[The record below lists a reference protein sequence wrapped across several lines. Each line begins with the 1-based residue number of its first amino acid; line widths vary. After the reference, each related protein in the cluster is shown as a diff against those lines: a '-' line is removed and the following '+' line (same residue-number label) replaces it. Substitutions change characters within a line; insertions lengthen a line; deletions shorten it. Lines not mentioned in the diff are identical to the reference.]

1 MSKDSRICIVVQR
14 YGLEV
19 NGGAELLCRQFA
31 EQLADRYMDV
41 HVVTTKAIS
50 YVTWANEYEADE
62 EDINGVHVHRF
73 PVTHMRDTEVFSEVN
88 TRFLSGEVFSA
99 DNEMEWIEKQGPAAP
114 ALIDYL
120 RAHYDD
126 YDVFVFGTYLYYPTV
141 LGVREVA
148 DKAILIPM
156 AHDEPYLRM
165 RWARDLF
172 RAPRA
177 LFFNTEVERRLV
189 WENFQNWMIPSDV
202 GGAGIDL
209 PERID
214 PEDFRR
220 KYGLGD
226 FILYVGR
233 IDESKGC
240 GELFRYFAR
249 YKQRA
254 QNNIK
259 LVLMGKPA
267 MEIPDDPDVVS
278 LGFVSDEDKYNGMAA
293 ARILIN
299 PSYFESLSLVVLEAM
314 SVGTNVIVNGE
325 SAVLKDHCLR
335 SNGALW
341 YENYYEFE
349 GVINYLISHPDK
361 AAELRKNAE
370 AYVETNYHWD
380 VIMDRLS
387 RMIDA
392 VAGY

>member
-1 MSKDSRICIVVQR
+1 MPPLI
-14 YGLEV
+14 
-19 NGGAELLCRQFA
+19 
-31 EQLADRYMDV
+31 
-41 HVVTTKAIS
+41 
-50 YVTWANEYEADE
+50 EYLQ
-62 EDINGVHVHRF
+62 
-73 PVTHMRDTEVFSEVN
+73 TH
-88 TRFLSGEVFSA
+88 
-99 DNEMEWIEKQGPAAP
+99 
-114 ALIDYL
+114 
-120 RAHYDD
+120 HDD
-126 YDVFVFGTYLYYPTV
+126 YDVFIFGTYLYYPTA
-141 LGVREVA
+141 LGVHEVA
-148 DKAILIPM
+148 DEAILIPM
-156 AHDEPYLRM
+156 AHDEPFLRM
-165 RWARDLF
+165 QWAKELF
-172 RAPRA
+172 NAPRA
-177 LFFNTEVERRLV
+177 LFFNTEVERQLV
-189 WENFQNWMIPSDV
+189 WNKFNNQAIPSDV

-209 PERID
+209 PDSID
-214 PEDFRR
+214 PNAFRG

-233 IDESKGC
+233 IDEGKGC

-249 YKQRA
+249 YKQRT
-254 QNNIK
+254 QNDIK
-259 LVLMGKPA
+259 LVLVGKPA